1 MSAGAAAEV
10 DAASRL
16 ITDVESLRR
25 TNPESALEALSRGFA
40 IALRGATPDRRG
52 ELWRVRGHVLR
63 SLRRLRPAVDAYRR
77 AEQWYGRAGNRGE
90 RGRCAIGL
98 VDALM
103 YLGRYREAEREAER
117 GRQDLKRAG
126 DWAAEARLLN
136 NQGNL
141 YHRTDRPALA
151 LESYQRARGALARAG
166 DERGRGLVAGNVANC
181 LSLLGRLGEARK
193 LYLDSRQAS
202 VRGGFMVDALNADY
216 NLAYLEFLD
225 QRHER
230 ALEDLERVRGTA
242 RGAGVPGIAALS
254 GLDRAE
260 ILLRLGAHAEALAE
274 AREASSAFVTLGMT
288 YERAK
293 AETFAALAEFRL
305 GRYRQAQLR
314 LERALDAFVSEGNAV
329 WTGETLVGLGT
340 LWWSQGE
347 VAAAAPMLAAAAR
360 RFAWA
365 KDQEREG
372 CARALLVR
380 ACLEAGTM
388 RQAAAQLARARAL
401 SRGGRS
407 VRLRHLVW
415 VAAAELAW
423 RRGELARARR
433 ALSRAALESERLAAR
448 ILDEQWRASFWAEW
462 GVPHQE
468 LAALELR
475 AGRTAEAFEALER
488 GRGRALASRR
498 RGRRRQLPPQVR
510 SWAAAELAR
519 DRDRTSRGSSV
530 ATVSAPPAPV
540 RLRRLLEHRA
550 ATPLVRVSDLTGRLT
565 EGVCL
570 LDYFEHRGQLG
581 AFRATAGELEV
592 RTPLAPRAQLD
603 RLAHEALFELRRA
616 AFERGERDRSAA
628 ALDEALTE
636 LASLILWPLV
646 RLGELPRTLA
656 VVPVAPLNRLPWA
669 ALPLPDG
676 RRLGEVIRIVIVPG
690 LRLGLARASLRPV
703 GRASEG
709 HGLIVAS
716 AAEGLDQ
723 VGEEAAAV
731 RASQGPAVLLDGA
744 RASAAEFLQ
753 QAPRASWIH
762 FAGHGFF
769 QDGSAGLKLS
779 DRWVLADELEALR
792 LSARWVSLSACQTA
806 RALVQPGEE
815 WFGLSRSLL
824 LAGAGAVL
832 AAQWDVEDA
841 AAAGFMSAVYRHL
854 STGVT
859 LGEALS
865 QTQRTAAAGGRHPL
879 EWAGFVLLGGPGA
892 AEVTR

>member
-1 MSAGAAAEV
+1 MNTAAAADGE
-10 DAASRL
+10 AASRL
-16 ITDVESLRR
+16 IRDVESLRR
-25 TNPESALEALSRGFA
+25 TNPESAWEALRRGFA
-40 IALRGATPDRRG
+40 PALRGASPERRG
-52 ELWRVRGHVLR
+52 ELWRLKGHVLR

-77 AEQWYGRAGNRGE
+77 AGGWYTRAGNRGE

-117 GRQDLKRAG
+117 GRQDLRRAG

-151 LESYQRARGALARAG
+151 LESYRRARGALARAG

-181 LSLLGRLGEARK
+181 LSLLGRLGEARR

-202 VRGGFMVDALNADY
+202 VRGGFMVDALNVDY

-254 GLDRAE
+254 ALDRAE
-260 ILLRLGAHAEALAE
+260 ILLQLGAHAEALAE
-274 AREASSAFVTLGMT
+274 AREASSAFVTLGMV

-305 GRYRQAQLR
+305 GRFGQAQVR
-314 LERALDAFVSEGNAV
+314 LERALEAFVSEGNAV

-340 LWWSQGE
+340 LWRSQGE

-360 RFAWA
+360 RFSWA
-365 KDQEREG
+365 GDKEREG

-380 ACLEAGTM
+380 ASLEAGAP
-388 RQAAAQLARARAL
+388 RQATAQLARARAL
-401 SRGGRS
+401 ARGGRS
-407 VRLRHLVW
+407 ARLRHLVW
-415 VAAAELAW
+415 VAAADLAR
-423 RRGELARARR
+423 RRGDVAGARR

-488 GRGRALASRR
+488 GRGRALASPR

-510 SWAAAELAR
+510 AWAAAELAR
-519 DRDRTSRGSSV
+519 DRDRASRGSAPA
-530 ATVSAPPAPV
+530 ATSAFAAPPS
-540 RLRRLLEHRA
+540 LRRRLEHRGSA
-550 ATPLVRVSDLTGRLT
+550 PLVRARDLEDRLGSDVG
-565 EGVCL
+565 L
-570 LDYFEHRGQLG
+570 LDYFEHRGEIG
-581 AFRATAGELEV
+581 AFRAEGSELSVTA
-592 RTPLAPRAQLD
+592 PLAPRVQLD
-603 RLAHEALFELRRA
+603 RLVHEVLFELRRA
-616 AFERGERDRSAA
+616 ATQGRSRGDDGA
-628 ALDEALTE
+628 ALAEPLTE
-636 LASLILWPLV
+636 LASLILWPLL
-646 RLGELPRTLA
+646 RLTRLPRTLA

-676 RRLGEVIRIVIVPG
+676 RRLGEAAHIVIVPG
-690 LRLGLARASLRPV
+690 LRLGLSRPASTRTEGPGLV
-703 GRASEG
+703 IAS
-709 HGLIVAS
+709 V
-716 AAEGLDQ
+716 AEGLER
-723 VGEEAAAV
+723 VAEEARAV
-731 RASQGPAVLLDGA
+731 REAQAKTVLLEGA
-744 RASAAEFLQ
+744 QASGAEFLSH
-753 QAPRASWIH
+753 APRAAWIH

-769 QDGSAGLKLS
+769 QDGSSGLKLN
-779 DRWVLADELEALR
+779 DRWVLADELEGLR
-792 LSARWVSLSACQTA
+792 LRARWVSLSACQTA

-824 LAGAGAVL
+824 LAGAQAVL

-841 AAAGFMSAVYRHL
+841 AAARFM
-854 STGVT
+854 TGVYLALQNRAT
-859 LGEALS
+859 LGEAVSLA
-865 QTQRTAAAGGRHPL
+865 QRSAAASGAHPL
-879 EWAGFVLLGGPGA
+879 DWAGFALLGGPRA
-892 AEVTR
+892 ADVRM